1 MTSAHTLFILNQG
14 RSLKRLAAKGKLS
27 ATALAAAG
35 GAIMAASTA
44 QAQSKSKIADDAA
57 VVNMDAASGDSVV
70 VGQGLVGA
78 THTHASGLQHNH
90 GPCPGFPMAFNTR
103 TRSMPVQWPGL
114 WAWRSLVAERLARH
128 TTAR

>member
-57 VVNMDAASGDSVV
+57 VVSMDASSGASVV

-90 GPCPGFPMAFNTR
+90 GP
-103 TRSMPVQWPGL
+103 PVLASPWHSTHAPVRCRFHGRGYGHGAV
-114 WAWRSLVAERLARH
+114 WWRSG
-128 TTAR
+128 